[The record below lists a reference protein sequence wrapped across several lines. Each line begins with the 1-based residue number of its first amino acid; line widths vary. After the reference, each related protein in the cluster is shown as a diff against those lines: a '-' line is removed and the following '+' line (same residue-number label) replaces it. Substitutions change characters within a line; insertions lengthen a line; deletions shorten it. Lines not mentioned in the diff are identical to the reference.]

1 MNVASGLIESEVQKS
16 VAGVTLLRELNTT
29 LHHDAPGVLGMTG
42 ENQIYLTLKPRPDLD
57 VKYPAIGRVIA
68 GAPALDKL
76 AKGYE
81 IRSVRI
87 VRVGKAATDF
97 KTDNESFQ
105 KLLQE
110 KAKVLAPIKSTTAPK
125 KK

>member
-1 MNVASGLIESEVQKS
+1 MNVANAVIESEVQKS
-16 VAGVTLLRELNTT
+16 VAGVTLLQELNTA
-29 LHHDAPGVLGMTG
+29 LRHDAPGVLGMTG
-42 ENQIYLTLKPRPDLD
+42 ENQLYLTLKPRPDLD

-68 GAPALDKL
+68 GAPVLEKL

-87 VRVGKAATDF
+87 VRVGKAATGF

-110 KAKVLAPIKSTTAPK
+110 KAKILAPVKGKAAAK
-125 KK
+125 K

>member
-1 MNVASGLIESEVQKS
+1 MNVASGLIESEIQKS
-16 VAGVTLLRELNTT
+16 VAGVTLLKELNTT
-29 LHHDAPGVLGMTG
+29 LRHNAPGVLGMTG
-42 ENQIYLTLKPRPDLD
+42 ENQIYLTLKARPDLD
-57 VKYPAIGRVIA
+57 VKYPAIGKVIA
-68 GAPALDKL
+68 GSSVLEKL

-81 IRSVRI
+81 IRSIRI
-87 VRVGKAATDF
+87 VRVGRAAADF

-110 KAKVLAPIKSTTAPK
+110 KAKTLAPIKSKAPVK